1 MSRTALLSVI
11 CTMLLF
17 HCVRKSDAPGRMKMD
32 IHKLSPDSL
41 YILIE
46 TGAGEV
52 PAKIWDIQEQMLV
65 ADTAGRPWDFL
76 PAIANHGRLI
86 TGQNITSWPVLLL
99 THRLPPGH
107 IVACKPIAVMSLDK
121 DDRRWYYVIALPS
134 DTTLPAIR
142 PVSYM
147 DFMTRYDGVRHL
159 LENWMIHY
167 QGLGAVQRVQW
178 HAELYL
184 QELID
189 STDANF
195 KE

>member
-11 CTMLLF
+11 CMMLF
-17 HCVRKSDAPGRMKMD
+17 FNCVRKSNAPVQMKLD

-41 YILIE
+41 YILVE